1 MPLSGELIPATFI
14 FIILGTPLTFLT
26 PNYKKEEYF
35 IKVETQQ

>member
-14 FIILGTPLTFLT
+14 FIILGTLLTFLT
-26 PNYKKEEYF
+26 PKKEEYF